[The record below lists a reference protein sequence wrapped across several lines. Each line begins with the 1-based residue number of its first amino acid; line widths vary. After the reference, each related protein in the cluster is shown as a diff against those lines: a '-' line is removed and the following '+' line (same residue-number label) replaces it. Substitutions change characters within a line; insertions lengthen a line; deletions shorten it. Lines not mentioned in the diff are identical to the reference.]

1 MSKYKNMYIY
11 VYKGK
16 HNKILVKKL
25 LKLKYIPYYDTT
37 FHINNALIIDVKNK
51 IFDISRHVLV
61 FDISRHVL
69 EKTHSFSY
77 IYRKL

>member
-51 IFDISRHVLV
+51 IFDISRHVL
-61 FDISRHVL
+61 